1 MFPRLPEETP
11 GPVCT
16 ADRVPRSS
24 RLNSLPRRVAAA
36 GILLAVCTA
45 FTAGCAY
52 SLGPTNQQVAG
63 AQSIT
68 IEAFPN
74 ETLQPGL
81 TDVVNNAVRRQVQR
95 DGTFHLET
103 RSIGDIVVTGKITRY
118 GRLPLGSRRDDVIT
132 PQDYDISITAK
143 VRAMRGGQVVYEGE
157 VIGRALVASTP
168 NLNVSEREN
177 IPVAAENLA
186 RNLISSIA
194 NGSW

>member
-1 MFPRLPEETP
+1 MSLNTFEEP
-11 GPVCT
+11 PHAVRGWAP
-16 ADRVPRSS
+16 ASRSS
-24 RLNSLPRRVAAA
+24 ASGSLPRRIGSL
-36 GILLAVCTA
+36 GILLTA
-45 FTAGCAY
+45 CALFAAGCAY

-103 RSIGDIVVTGKITRY
+103 RNTGDIVVTGTIIRY
-118 GRLPLGSRRDDVIT
+118 GRLPLGSRRDDVLT
-132 PQDYDISITAK
+132 PQDYDISIVAK
-143 VRAMRGGQVVYEGE
+143 VKAMRGGQVVYEGE

>member
-1 MFPRLPEETP
+1 MFPRLSEKTP
-11 GPVCT
+11 GSGRIAKPCP
-16 ADRVPRSS
+16 APS
-24 RLNSLPRRVAAA
+24 RPDSLLRRTVAA
-36 GILLAVCTA
+36 GLFLAVFATI
-45 FTAGCAY
+45 TAGCAY

-103 RSIGDIVVTGKITRY
+103 RGTGDIIVTGKITRY
-118 GRLPLGSRRDDVIT
+118 GRLPLGSRRDNVLT

-143 VRAMRGGQVVYEGE
+143 VKAMRGGQVVYEGE

>member
-1 MFPRLPEETP
+1 MLPSPP
-11 GPVCT
+11 G
-16 ADRVPRSS
+16 RRSAL
-24 RLNSLPRRVAAA
+24 RCLLGCLAA
-36 GILLAVCTA
+36 LL
-45 FTAGCAY
+45 AGCAY
-52 SLGPTNQQVAG
+52 QLGPTNQQVSG

-74 ETLQPGL
+74 DTLQPGL
-81 TDVVNNAVRRQVQR
+81 TDIVNSAVRRQVQR

-103 RSIGDIVVTGKITRY
+103 RGTADVVVTGRIIRY

-132 PQDYDISITAK
+132 PQDYDVSITAH
-143 VRAMRGGQVVYEGE
+143 VQAVRGGQVVYEGD

-186 RNLISSIA
+186 RNLISAIA

>member
-1 MFPRLPEETP
+1 MSLNH
-11 GPVCT
+11 T
-16 ADRVPRSS
+16 ARPPNPSRRS
-24 RLNSLPRRVAAA
+24 
-36 GILLAVCTA
+36 IFLLASA
-45 FTAGCAY
+45 IPLLLAGCAY
-52 SLGPTNQQVAG
+52 QLGPTNQQVAG

-68 IEAFPN
+68 IEPFPN

-81 TDVVNNAVRRQVQR
+81 TDIVNSAVRRQVQR

-103 RSIGDIVVTGKITRY
+103 RGNGDVVVTGKITRY

-132 PQDYDISITAK
+132 PQDYDVSITAK
-143 VRAMRGGQVVYEGE
+143 VKAMRGGQVVYEGD

-177 IPVAAENLA
+177 IPIAAENLA
-186 RNLISSIA
+186 RNLVSSIA